1 MAMNGEPTVIE
12 GMDQTRILQL
22 MRWAHGLMGATEFD

>member
-1 MAMNGEPTVIE
+1 MTNLTLTD

-22 MRWAHGLMGATEFD
+22 MRWAHGSVGAPGIDW